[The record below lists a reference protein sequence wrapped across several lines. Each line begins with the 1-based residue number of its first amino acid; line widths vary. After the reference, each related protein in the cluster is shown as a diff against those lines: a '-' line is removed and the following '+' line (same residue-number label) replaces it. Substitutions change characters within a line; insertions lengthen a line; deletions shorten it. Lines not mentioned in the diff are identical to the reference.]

1 MCLVFELF
9 ENLAGTGEYDA
20 ISFRTSLV
28 SGSLRIPACPKRT
41 LVGTIGDE
49 EYLPCSNGASYEFC
63 SNTPQL

>member
-49 EYLPCSNGASYEFC
+49 EYLPWHVSTAAEVVSEDRF
-63 SNTPQL
+63 